1 MSPAPTNFT
10 DIAVASNLRSALC
23 YGYLPTLNT
32 NISGTFNPST
42 GDYYDTWTR
51 AAQSEWMV
59 QTFGPG
65 FGFPVSEIAGTGGYT
80 PDLLNNNYAPARQHG
95 SVYIPPAAMIALG
108 LPSTYMLTSKD
119 RILLAYIPAL
129 YDKVVNVTLTATGG
143 AAVAV
148 PVSSSTT
155 MHNLA
160 SDINAALARAVT
172 AGMK

>member
-1 MSPAPTNFT
+1 MPAPTNFT
-10 DIAVASNLRSALC
+10 DIAVASNLRSTLC

-32 NISGTFNPST
+32 PISGTFSAGT
-42 GDYYDTWTR
+42 GDYLDTWTR
-51 AAQSEWMV
+51 AAQSEWMNE
-59 QTFGPG
+59 TFGPG
-65 FGFPVSEIAGTGGYT
+65 FGFPVNAIAGTGGYT
-80 PDLLNNNYAPARQHG
+80 PDTVHNNYAPARQHG
-95 SVYIPPAAMIALG
+95 SVYIPPAAMAALG

-129 YDKVVNVTLTATGG
+129 YDKVVNTTLTVAGG

-148 PVSSSTT
+148 PASSSAT

-160 SDINAALARAVT
+160 SDINAALARAFS